1 MTQAWNIN
9 TSLTYVSLKK
19 VLCNGLVI
27 PPEAE
32 EFRNEVKAFIAEHLT
47 EDVISST
54 HDGTIHNWEFH
65 QKIAERGWLGALS
78 HQN

>member
-1 MTQAWNIN
+1 MDW
-9 TSLTYVSLKK
+9 SF
-19 VLCNGLVI
+19 

-65 QKIAERGWLGALS
+65 QKIAERGG
-78 HQN
+78 

>member
-1 MTQAWNIN
+1 MDW
-9 TSLTYVSLKK
+9 SF
-19 VLCNGLVI
+19 

-32 EFRNEVKAFIAEHLT
+32 EFRNEVKRFIAEHLT

-65 QKIAERGWLGALS
+65 QKIAERGWLGLS
-78 HQN
+78 LIHISSPRDKHRSRMPSSA